1 MAGKA
6 TAVHSGAELRDRVA
20 ELGKAGGSA
29 EERVPA
35 TTNSPRGPDRV
46 SPVNLL
52 KITRLVR

>member
-6 TAVHSGAELRDRVA
+6 TAVNSGAELRDRVA

-29 EERVPA
+29 EEEVPA
-35 TTNSPRGPDRV
+35 TTNSPRGPDQSVPLTRW
-46 SPVNLL
+46 